1 MKRLTCDL
9 YEGYV
14 SRAEP
19 VPGAGTGSRPTAKGR
34 GYMVILDGSGAWH
47 IQERNV
53 KNMETVRV
61 PLADHELRP

>member
-1 MKRLTCDL
+1 
-9 YEGYV
+9 
-14 SRAEP
+14 
-19 VPGAGTGSRPTAKGR
+19 
-34 GYMVILDGSGAWH
+34 MVILDGSGAWH